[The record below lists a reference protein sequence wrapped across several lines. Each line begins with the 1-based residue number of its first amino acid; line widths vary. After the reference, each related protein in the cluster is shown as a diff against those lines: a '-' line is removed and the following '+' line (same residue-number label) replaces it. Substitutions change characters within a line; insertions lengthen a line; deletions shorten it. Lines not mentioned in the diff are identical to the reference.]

1 MPYNLFDYHIEIFR
15 DEQDNDFGAFIKEI
29 PYVSAFGETPADAVK
44 ELETAYR
51 LWLESS
57 VENGDEIPA
66 PSAKNEAL
74 REFSGKFSLR
84 IPRSL
89 HHQLVQRAKME
100 NVSLNQE
107 VLFLLSYAL
116 GMKSVKE

>member
-1 MPYNLFDYHIEIFR
+1 MSYSLYDYHIEIFR
-15 DEQDNDFGAFIKEI
+15 DEQDNDFGAFVKEI

-51 LWLESS
+51 LWLKSS
-57 VENGDEIPA
+57 AENGDEIPA
-66 PSAKNEAL
+66 PSIKNQDL
-74 REFSGKFSLR
+74 SEFSGKFSLR

-89 HHQLVQRAKME
+89 HHELVQRAKME

-116 GMKSVKE
+116 GIKNVKQ

>member
-15 DEQDNDFGAFIKEI
+15 DEQDNDFGAFVKEI

-66 PSAKNEAL
+66 PLLKNEVL
-74 REFSGKFSLR
+74 QEFSGKFSLR

-89 HHQLVQRAKME
+89 HHNLVQRAKME

-107 VLFLLSYAL
+107 ILFLLSYAL
-116 GMKSVKE
+116 GMKSRTE